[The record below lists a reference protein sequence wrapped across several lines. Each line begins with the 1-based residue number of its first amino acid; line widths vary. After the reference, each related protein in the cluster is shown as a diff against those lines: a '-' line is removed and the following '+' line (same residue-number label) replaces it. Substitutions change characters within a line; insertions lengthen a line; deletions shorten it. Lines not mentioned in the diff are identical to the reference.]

1 MIIATDK
8 RDDNLEVDEIIS
20 RHVRVASLY
29 SFGIKRLAK
38 QWTSPN
44 YIHLFLIDEFSYVSD
59 CYSLFFI
66 FVTSYVCYLI
76 CSSAYL
82 SFYRH
87 HLISYTSSVLNSRNA
102 SFISCLFVFN
112 YESA

>member
-44 YIHLFLIDEFSYVSD
+44 YIYLFLIDKFFYISD
-59 CYSLFFI
+59 RYLLFFI
-66 FVTSYVCYLI
+66 FVTSYFSYRIYHFIVIILIYLI
-76 CSSAYL
+76 IL
-82 SFYRH
+82 GEH
-87 HLISYTSSVLNSRNA
+87 
-102 SFISCLFVFN
+102 
-112 YESA
+112 

>member
-38 QWTSPN
+38 QWTSPD
-44 YIHLFLIDEFSYVSD
+44 YIHLFLIDKFSCFKSLLIIFHTCNILFYIPIQILFIILL
-59 CYSLFFI
+59 SLFNFMYK
-66 FVTSYVCYLI
+66 F
-76 CSSAYL
+76 
-82 SFYRH
+82 SFK
-87 HLISYTSSVLNSRNA
+87 L
-102 SFISCLFVFN
+102 
-112 YESA
+112 

>member
-38 QWTSPN
+38 QWTSPD
-44 YIHLFLIDEFSYVSD
+44 YIHLFLIDKFSCFKSLLIIFHTYNILSYV
-59 CYSLFFI
+59 
-66 FVTSYVCYLI
+66 
-76 CSSAYL
+76 
-82 SFYRH
+82 
-87 HLISYTSSVLNSRNA
+87 
-102 SFISCLFVFN
+102 
-112 YESA
+112 

>member
-44 YIHLFLIDEFSYVSD
+44 YIHLFLIDD
-59 CYSLFFI
+59 FFMI
-66 FVTSYVCYLI
+66 QIVTHCVLYL
-76 CSSAYL
+76 
-82 SFYRH
+82 
-87 HLISYTSSVLNSRNA
+87 
-102 SFISCLFVFN
+102 
-112 YESA
+112 

>member
-44 YIHLFLIDEFSYVSD
+44 YIHLFLIDEFS
-59 CYSLFFI
+59 
-66 FVTSYVCYLI
+66 
-76 CSSAYL
+76 
-82 SFYRH
+82 
-87 HLISYTSSVLNSRNA
+87 
-102 SFISCLFVFN
+102 
-112 YESA
+112 

>member
-44 YIHLFLIDEFSYVSD
+44 YIHLFLIDEFSYVVGSKAM
-59 CYSLFFI
+59 
-66 FVTSYVCYLI
+66 LI
-76 CSSAYL
+76 TDACL
-82 SFYRH
+82 
-87 HLISYTSSVLNSRNA
+87 HL
-102 SFISCLFVFN
+102 
-112 YESA
+112 YE

>member
-29 SFGIKRLAK
+29 SFGIKRHAK

-44 YIHLFLIDEFSYVSD
+44 SYIFIYFLSVEFFLLFSDHYSISY
-59 CYSLFFI
+59 
-66 FVTSYVCYLI
+66 
-76 CSSAYL
+76 
-82 SFYRH
+82 
-87 HLISYTSSVLNSRNA
+87 HLINLMLI
-102 SFISCLFVFN
+102 F
-112 YESA
+112 

>member
-44 YIHLFLIDEFSYVSD
+44 YIYLFLIDKFFYISD
-59 CYSLFFI
+59 RYLLFFI

-76 CSSAYL
+76 CIFIILSSL
-82 SFYRH
+82 SNF
-87 HLISYTSSVLNSRNA
+87 ICKF
-102 SFISCLFVFN
+102 SFK
-112 YESA
+112 

>member
-44 YIHLFLIDEFSYVSD
+44 YIHLFLIDKF
-59 CYSLFFI
+59 SLFRSLLIIFHTYNILCIILLSLFDFI
-66 FVTSYVCYLI
+66 YK
-76 CSSAYL
+76 L
-82 SFYRH
+82 SFKLSQSIIY
-87 HLISYTSSVLNSRNA
+87 
-102 SFISCLFVFN
+102 FIPICF
-112 YESA
+112 

>member
-29 SFGIKRLAK
+29 SFGIKRHAK

-44 YIHLFLIDEFSYVSD
+44 SYIFIYFLSVEFFIIFRSLFNFLSSNKSYVD
-59 CYSLFFI
+59 IL
-66 FVTSYVCYLI
+66 
-76 CSSAYL
+76 
-82 SFYRH
+82 R
-87 HLISYTSSVLNSRNA
+87 
-102 SFISCLFVFN
+102 
-112 YESA
+112 

>member
-29 SFGIKRLAK
+29 SFGIKRHAK

-44 YIHLFLIDEFSYVSD
+44 SYIFIYFLSVEIFICQFIYFRSLFNFLSSIKSYVD
-59 CYSLFFI
+59 IL
-66 FVTSYVCYLI
+66 
-76 CSSAYL
+76 
-82 SFYRH
+82 R
-87 HLISYTSSVLNSRNA
+87 
-102 SFISCLFVFN
+102 
-112 YESA
+112 

>member
-66 FVTSYVCYLI
+66 FATFYVYYLI
-76 CSSAYL
+76 FIILSSLFNFIYKF
-82 SFYRH
+82 SFK
-87 HLISYTSSVLNSRNA
+87 
-102 SFISCLFVFN
+102 
-112 YESA
+112 

>member
-59 CYSLFFI
+59 RYSLFFI
-66 FVTSYVCYLI
+66 LVTSYSIFLFKSY
-76 CSSAYL
+76 S
-82 SFYRH
+82 SFYCH
-87 HLISYTSSVLNSRNA
+87 YSISCTSSVLNCSKA
-102 SFISCLFVFN
+102 SFISCLFF
-112 YESA
+112 